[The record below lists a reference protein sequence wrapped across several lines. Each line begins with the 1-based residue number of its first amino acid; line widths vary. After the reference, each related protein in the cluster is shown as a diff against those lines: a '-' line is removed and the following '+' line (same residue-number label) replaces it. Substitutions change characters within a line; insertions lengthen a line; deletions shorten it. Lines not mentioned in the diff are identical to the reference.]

1 MSQPKTTPYE
11 LMAEQITKEFLER
24 RAERSENDMTTGL
37 RLLPGMLHELI
48 HDTLE
53 EGMLLG
59 GLHVTDEVMGP
70 AELLEAYNA
79 GIMEGKK
86 EQ

>member
-1 MSQPKTTPYE
+1 MSTPKTLPYE

-24 RAERSENDMTTGL
+24 WAERSDDDMSTGL

-53 EGMLLG
+53 EGMALG
-59 GLHVTDEVMGP
+59 GLHVADEVMGP
-70 AELLEAYNA
+70 AELMEAYNA